1 MDTNDNPAPIIGKL
15 STMPTPSQIIQ
26 QVNYIFNNIK
36 LSQPFSIDSTYID
49 KIFPY
54 IENFKYMPR
63 LLYIIYE
70 SEGKFIF
77 SREAFNKKKFV
88 QILIFWLGEI
98 YYKNLHES
106 NNKNKKERNDYKENK
121 LTKDRKGSKR
131 DKKHHTAL

>member
-88 QILIFWLGEI
+88 FSEKE
-98 YYKNLHES
+98 YKI
-106 NNKNKKERNDYKENK
+106 K
-121 LTKDRKGSKR
+121 
-131 DKKHHTAL
+131 A